1 MSATKM
7 SQSNPQQN
15 QQAFVHLR
23 THSAYSLL
31 EGALPVEKIIKLA
44 GDDLSPAVAI
54 TDSGNLFGALEF
66 SEKSVKSSV
75 QPITAVTLTV
85 KLDDGTYAPS
95 LASSQ
100 RHKEI
105 PSIALFAQN
114 ETGYENLMAL
124 VSKSFLETPDNE
136 TPHIPLETLAKHTDG
151 LIALSG
157 GPSGPINKALYEEN
171 PDRAQDFFNTLN
183 KLYPNRFYIE
193 LQRHNMPEENKVE
206 SALVKMAYE
215 NNVPLV
221 ATNECFFQKTEDYKA
236 HDALICIAQSTV
248 VGADDRLRLTAEHY
262 FKTTKQMIALFEDL
276 PEAIENTMEIAQ
288 RCHFRPHMRDPIL
301 PNFTGSSGKDAL
313 KAEADALTKD
323 AIAGLKVRLAFH
335 GPAEGYTEKDYHD
348 RLDFELG
355 IINDM
360 KFPGYFLIV
369 SDFIKWAKDHNIP
382 VGPGRGSG
390 AGSLVAYSLTI
401 TDLDPL
407 MWGLLFERFLNP
419 ERVSM
424 PDFDIDFCQDRREE
438 VITYV
443 QKKYGFDQVAQII
456 TFGKLQA
463 RAVLRDVGR
472 VLQMPYGQVD
482 RLCKL
487 VPNAPGSAM
496 TLPEA
501 IASEP
506 KLREE
511 RDSEEIVA
519 ELLEIGQSLE
529 GLYRHAS
536 THAAGVVI
544 GDRPL
549 SQLVPLYRDPRSEM
563 PVTQFNMKWVE
574 PAGLVK
580 FDFLG
585 LKTLTVLET
594 ALRFLKNRNIDIDL
608 AAIPIDDKPSYELM
622 ARGQTIGVFQ
632 LESSGMRDMLRGL
645 KPDRFED
652 IIAMVSL
659 YRPGPMDN
667 IPTYI
672 ACKHGRQDPD
682 YLHPKLEEVLKETH
696 GVIIYQEQVMKI
708 AQVLSG
714 YSLGGADLLRRAMG
728 KKDQAEM
735 DRQRIIFN
743 KGAVAN
749 GVDKSRSNYIFDLVN
764 KFAGYGFNKSHAAA
778 YALVAYQTAYLKANY
793 PVEFM
798 AALMTLDMGNVDKL
812 QLFKQECKQ
821 MGIEVLPPDINKS
834 AVEFVVENGK
844 IRYSLAALKNVGS
857 QAVES
862 IVAARKEVGKFKDI
876 AHFGENLNTRHVNK
890 RAIENMIKTGAFD
903 SLNPDRAQLFSGLDS
918 IMAFANKSQNDKE
931 VGMIDMFAAMGDDQS
946 TAEKLPLPKVKAWTN
961 IELLEF
967 EKKAAGF
974 YISGHP
980 LDDYA
985 TLLKQMKIITWE
997 QFTKNVLAGGKKSAK
1012 LAATITAKQEKRSK
1026 KGNKF
1031 AFIGLSDSS
1040 AQYEAVMFG
1049 DVLEKY
1055 EEHLAVGTLVIVGIG
1070 ADVDGDQIRPRV
1082 NSVEPLEKQASK
1094 SLQTSVKIYLEGKE
1108 TIDFVKQQLE
1118 KGGKGEISLVV
1129 TSEDKQFEVEILLKD
1144 QYIISSERIAAIKS
1158 LPQVQSIIQN

>member
-1 MSATKM
+1 M
-7 SQSNPQQN
+7 SQQPKQN
-15 QQAFVHLR
+15 NSPTFVHLR

-44 GDDLSPAVAI
+44 NDDQSPAVAI

-85 KLDDGTYAPS
+85 KLDDGTYTPS

-157 GPSGPINKALYEEN
+157 GPSGPLNKALYEEN
-171 PDRAQDFFNTLN
+171 PDRAQAFFETLN

-206 SALVKMAYE
+206 SALVKLAYD
-215 NNVPLV
+215 NNIPLV
-221 ATNECFFQKTEDYKA
+221 ATNECFFHKPEDYKA

-248 VGADDRLRLTAEHY
+248 VGADDRLRMTPEHY
-262 FKTTKQMIALFEDL
+262 FKTSKQMIALFDDI
-276 PEAIENTMEIAQ
+276 PEAIQNTLEIAQ
-288 RCHFRPHMRDPIL
+288 RCHFRPHTRDPIL

-323 AIAGLKVRLAFH
+323 ALAGLRVRLAFH
-335 GPAEGYTEKDYHD
+335 GPAEGYTEKNYYD
-348 RLDFELG
+348 RLDFELK

-369 SDFIKWAKDHNIP
+369 SDFIKWAKDHHIP

-419 ERVSM
+419 ERISM

-487 VPNAPGSAM
+487 VPNTPGSAM

-501 IASEP
+501 IAAEP

-594 ALRFLKNRNIDIDL
+594 ALKFLKNRDIHVDL
-608 AAIPIDDKPSYELM
+608 AAIPIDDKPSYDLM

-714 YSLGGADLLRRAMG
+714 YSLGAADMLRRAMG

-735 DRQRIIFN
+735 DRQRKIFN
-743 KGAVAN
+743 DGAVAN

-798 AALMTLDMGNVDKL
+798 AALMTLDMGNIDKL
-812 QLFKQECKQ
+812 QLFKQECEQ

-834 AVEFVVENGK
+834 AVDFVVENNK
-844 IRYSLAALKNVGS
+844 IRYSLSALKNVGS

-862 IVAARKEVGKFKDI
+862 IVKARQEVGKFKDI

-903 SLNPDRAQLFSGLDS
+903 ALNPDRAQLFSGLDS

-961 IELLEF
+961 IEVLEF

-997 QFTKNVLAGGKKSAK
+997 QFTKNILAGGKKSAK

-1031 AFIGLSDSS
+1031 AFIGLSDAS

-1108 TIDFVKQQLE
+1108 TIDFVKQQLK
-1118 KGGKGEISLVV
+1118 KGGKGEVSLVV
-1129 TSEDKQFEVEILLKD
+1129 ISENKQFEVEILLKD

>member
-1 MSATKM
+1 M

>member
-1 MSATKM
+1 M
-7 SQSNPQQN
+7 N
-15 QQAFVHLR
+15 QVNSPNKSPNNAHNFVHLR

-31 EGALPVEKIIKLA
+31 EGALPVEKIIQLA
-44 GDDLSPAVAI
+44 AQDGAPAVAI

-66 SEKSVKSSV
+66 SEKCVKASV
-75 QPITAVTLTV
+75 QPITAVTLAV
-85 KLDDGTYAPS
+85 KLDDGVYAPS
-95 LASSQ
+95 LAGSQ
-100 RHKEI
+100 RNKEI
-105 PSIALFAQN
+105 PTIALFAQN
-114 ETGYENLMAL
+114 EVGYKNLMAL
-124 VSKSFLETPDNE
+124 VSQSFLDTPDNE
-136 TPHIPLETLAKHTDG
+136 TPHIPLAILQKYTAG

-157 GPSGPINKALYEEN
+157 GPAGPINKALFEEN
-171 PDRAQDFFNTLN
+171 KDRAQHVFEILSSIF
-183 KLYPNRFYIE
+183 PNRFYIE
-193 LQRHNMPEENKVE
+193 LQRHNLPEEITVE
-206 SALVKMAYE
+206 TALIKLAYD
-215 NNVPLV
+215 NDIPLV
-221 ATNECFFQKTEDYKA
+221 ATNECFFIKPQDYKA
-236 HDALICIAQSTV
+236 HDALICISQSTV
-248 VGADDRLRLTAEHY
+248 VGADDRLRLSPEHY
-262 FKTTKQMIALFEDL
+262 FKSGQEMVKLFDDL
-276 PEAIENTMEIAQ
+276 PEAIENTQLIAR
-288 RCHFRPHMRDPIL
+288 RCHFRPHTREPIL
-301 PNFTGSSGKDAL
+301 PNFTGSSGKDAQ
-313 KAEADALTKD
+313 KAEAEALTKD
-323 AIAGLKVRLAFH
+323 ARKGLKKRLEFH
-335 GPAEGYTEKDYHD
+335 GPAEGFTEKDYYN
-348 RLDFELG
+348 RLDFELK

-360 KFPGYFLIV
+360 QFPGYFLIV
-369 SDFIKWAKDHNIP
+369 SDFIKWSKDNHIP

-401 TDLDPL
+401 TGLDPL

-438 VITYV
+438 VINYV

-496 TLPEA
+496 TLAQA
-501 IASEP
+501 IAAEP
-506 KLREE
+506 KLRQE
-511 RDSEEIVA
+511 RDAEEIVA
-519 ELLEIGQSLE
+519 QLLEIGQNLE

-585 LKTLTVLET
+585 LKTLTVLKKTVE
-594 ALRFLKNRNIDIDL
+594 LLKQRGVEVDL
-608 AAIPIDDKPSYELM
+608 ESLPIDNKASYELM
-622 ARGQTIGVFQ
+622 TRGQTIGVFQ

-652 IIAMVSL
+652 IIAIVAL

-667 IPTYI
+667 IPAYI
-672 ACKHGRQDPD
+672 ARKHGQQKPD
-682 YLHPKLEEVLKETH
+682 FLHPKLEEVLKETH

-708 AQVLSG
+708 AQLLSG
-714 YSLGGADLLRRAMG
+714 YSLGEADLLRRAMG

-735 DRQRIIFN
+735 DRQRQIFN
-743 KGAVAN
+743 DGAVAN
-749 GVDKSRSNYIFDLVN
+749 GVDANKADYIFDLVN

-778 YALVAYQTAYLKANY
+778 YALVAYQTAYLKANH

-798 AALMTLDMGNVDKL
+798 AALMTLDMGNIDKL
-812 QLFKQECKQ
+812 QIFQQECKQ
-821 MGIEVLPPDINKS
+821 MGIDVLPPDINKS
-834 AVEFVVENGK
+834 GVEFVVEGNK

-857 QAVES
+857 QAVEA
-862 IVAARKEVGKFKDI
+862 IVAGRKKVSKFKDI
-876 AHFGENLNTRHVNK
+876 AHFAENLNTRHVNK
-890 RAIENMIKTGAFD
+890 RAVENMIKTGAFD
-903 SLNPDRAQLFSGLDS
+903 ALNPDRAQLFKGLDS
-918 IMAFANKSQNDKE
+918 IMAFANKSQSDKE
-931 VGMIDMFAAMGDDQS
+931 IGMIDMFAAMGDEAVS
-946 TAEKLPLPKVKAWTN
+946 GEKLPLAKTKAWSN
-961 IELLEF
+961 IEILEH

-980 LDDYA
+980 LDDYS
-985 TLLKQMKIITWE
+985 TLLKQMKIIDWE
-997 QFTKNVLAGGKKSAK
+997 QFTKNILAGGKKSAK

-1031 AFIGLSDSS
+1031 AFIGLSDASG
-1040 AQYEAVMFG
+1040 QYEAVMFG
-1049 DVLEKY
+1049 DILEKY
-1055 EEHLAVGTLVIVGIG
+1055 EQYMTVGTLIIAHIG
-1070 ADVDGDQIRPRV
+1070 ADIDGDQIRPRI
-1082 NSVEPLEKQASK
+1082 NSVEPLEKQATK
-1094 SLQTSVKIYLEGKE
+1094 SLQTSVKIYLEGKQ
-1108 TIDFVKQQLE
+1108 TVDFIKEQLE
-1118 KGGKGEISLVV
+1118 LGGKGEVSLVV
-1129 TSEDKQFEVEILLKD
+1129 NSEDKQFEVEILLKG
-1144 QYIISSERIAAIKS
+1144 QYIMSSERIAALKS

>member
-1 MSATKM
+1 MSHLKLVE
-7 SQSNPQQN
+7 SKHN
-15 QQAFVHLR
+15 FVHLR

-31 EGALPVEKIIKLA
+31 EGALPVEKIIALA
-44 GDDLSPAVAI
+44 KQDNSPAVAI

-66 SEKSVKSSV
+66 SEKCVKSSV

-85 KLDDGTYAPS
+85 KLDDGVYAPS

-105 PSIALFAQN
+105 PSIALFVQN
-114 ETGYENLMAL
+114 EIGYQNLMAL
-124 VSKSFLETPDNE
+124 VSRSFLDTPDNE
-136 TPHIPLETLAKHTDG
+136 TPHIPLETLAKFSEG

-157 GPSGPINKALYEEN
+157 GPSGPINKALFEEN
-171 PDRAQDFFNTLN
+171 PERAQAFFDTLN
-183 KLYPNRFYIE
+183 NLYPNRFYIE
-193 LQRHNMPEENKVE
+193 LQRHNLPEENKVE
-206 SALVKMAYE
+206 SALVKLAYD
-215 NNVPLV
+215 NDVPLV
-221 ATNECFFQKTEDYKA
+221 ATNECFFNRPEDYKA

-248 VGADDRLRLTAEHY
+248 VGADDRLRMTPNHY
-262 FKTTKQMIALFEDL
+262 FKSTKEMLALFDDL
-276 PEAIENTMEIAQ
+276 PEAIENTLTIAQ
-288 RCHFRPHMRDPIL
+288 RCAYRPHLRDPIL

-323 AIAGLKVRLAFH
+323 AKAGLKERLAFH
-335 GPAEGYTEKDYHD
+335 GPAEGYTEKDYYD

-369 SDFIKWAKDHNIP
+369 SDFIKWSFANKIP

-401 TDLDPL
+401 TNLDPL

-419 ERVSM
+419 ERISM

-487 VPNAPGSAM
+487 VPNAPGNAM

-501 IASEP
+501 IAAEP

-549 SQLVPLYRDPRSEM
+549 SELVPLYRDPRSEM

-594 ALRFLKNRNIDIDL
+594 AIKYLKNRNIDIDL
-608 AAIPIDDKPSYELM
+608 EAIPIDDKPSYDLM

-652 IIAMVSL
+652 IIALVAL

-667 IPTYI
+667 IPAYI
-672 ACKHGRQDPD
+672 ACKHGKQDPD

-708 AQVLSG
+708 AQLLSG
-714 YSLGGADLLRRAMG
+714 YSLGAADLLRRAMG

-735 DRQRIIFN
+735 DRQRVIFN
-743 KGAVAN
+743 DGAVAN
-749 GVDKSRSNYIFDLVN
+749 GVDKSRANYIFDLVN

-798 AALMTLDMGNVDKL
+798 ASLMTLDMGNVEKL
-812 QLFKQECKQ
+812 QVFKQECEQ

-834 AVEFVVENGK
+834 EVDFAVENGK
-844 IRYSLAALKNVGS
+844 IRYSLAALKNVGT
-857 QAVES
+857 QAVDS
-862 IVAARKEVGKFKDI
+862 IVEARKKVGKFKDI

-903 SLNPDRAQLFSGLDS
+903 ALNPDRAQLFSGLNS
-918 IMAFANKSQNDKE
+918 IMAFASKSQNDKE
-931 VGMIDMFAAMGDDQS
+931 IGMIDMFAAMGDSGSATEQ
-946 TAEKLPLPKVKAWTN
+946 LPLPKVKAWTN
-961 IELLEF
+961 IEVLEF

-985 TLLKQMKIITWE
+985 TLLKQMNVITWE
-997 QFTKNVLAGGKKSAK
+997 QFCTNILRGGKKSAK
-1012 LAATITAKQEKRSK
+1012 LAATVVSKQEKRSQ
-1026 KGNKF
+1026 KGNKY

-1049 DVLEKY
+1049 DIFEKF
-1055 EEHLAVGTLVIVGIG
+1055 EEHMAVGTLLIVNIG
-1070 ADVDGDQIRPRV
+1070 ADVDGDQIKPRI

-1108 TIDFVKQQLE
+1108 TVDFVKHQLE
-1118 KGGKGEISLVV
+1118 QGGKGEVSLVIN
-1129 TSEDKQFEVEILLKD
+1129 SENKQYEVEILLQG
-1144 QYIISSERIAAIKS
+1144 QYVISSERIAAIKS
-1158 LPQVQSIIQN
+1158 LPQVQNIIQN

>member
-1 MSATKM
+1 M
-7 SQSNPQQN
+7 SQQPKQN
-15 QQAFVHLR
+15 NSPTFVHLR

-44 GDDLSPAVAI
+44 NDDQSPAVAI

-85 KLDDGTYAPS
+85 KLDDGTYTPS

-157 GPSGPINKALYEEN
+157 GPSGPLNKALYEEN
-171 PDRAQDFFNTLN
+171 PDRAQAFFETLN

-206 SALVKMAYE
+206 SALVKLAYD
-215 NNVPLV
+215 NNIPLV
-221 ATNECFFQKTEDYKA
+221 ATNECFFHKPEDYKA

-248 VGADDRLRLTAEHY
+248 VGADDRLRMTPEHY
-262 FKTTKQMIALFEDL
+262 FKTSKQMIALFDDI
-276 PEAIENTMEIAQ
+276 PEAIQNTLEIAQ
-288 RCHFRPHMRDPIL
+288 RCHFRPHTRDPIL

-323 AIAGLKVRLAFH
+323 ALAGLRVRLAFH
-335 GPAEGYTEKDYHD
+335 GPAEGYTEKNYYD
-348 RLDFELG
+348 RLDFELK

-369 SDFIKWAKDHNIP
+369 SDFIKWAKDHHIP

-419 ERVSM
+419 ERISM

-714 YSLGGADLLRRAMG
+714 YSLGAADMLRRAMG

-735 DRQRIIFN
+735 DRQRKIFN
-743 KGAVAN
+743 DGAVAN

-798 AALMTLDMGNVDKL
+798 AALMTLDMGNIDKL
-812 QLFKQECKQ
+812 QLFKQECEQ

-834 AVEFVVENGK
+834 AVDFVVENNK
-844 IRYSLAALKNVGS
+844 IRYSLSALKNVGS

-862 IVAARKEVGKFKDI
+862 IVKARQEVGKFKDI

-903 SLNPDRAQLFSGLDS
+903 ALNPDRAQLFSGLDS

-961 IELLEF
+961 IEVLEF

-997 QFTKNVLAGGKKSAK
+997 QFTKNILAGGKKSAK

-1031 AFIGLSDSS
+1031 AFIGLSDAS

-1108 TIDFVKQQLE
+1108 TIDFVKQQLK
-1118 KGGKGEISLVV
+1118 KGGKGEVSLVV
-1129 TSEDKQFEVEILLKD
+1129 ISENKQFEVEILLKD

>member
-1 MSATKM
+1 M
-7 SQSNPQQN
+7 SQLKIVKNKPT
-15 QQAFVHLR
+15 FVHLR

-44 GDDLSPAVAI
+44 NADNSPAVAI

-66 SEKSVKSSV
+66 AEKSVKSSV

-85 KLDDGTYAPS
+85 KLDDGKYAPS

-105 PSIALFAQN
+105 PSIALFAQT
-114 ETGYENLMAL
+114 EVGYENLMVL

-136 TPHIPLETLAKHTDG
+136 TPHIPLDTLAKYSEG

-157 GPSGPINKALYEEN
+157 GPSGPINKALFEEN
-171 PDRAQDFFNTLN
+171 PDRAQLFFETLN
-183 KLYPNRFYIE
+183 RLYPNRFYIE

-206 SALVKMAYE
+206 SALVKMAYD
-215 NNVPLV
+215 NDVPLV
-221 ATNECFFQKTEDYKA
+221 ATNECYFHKPEDYKA
-236 HDALICIAQSTV
+236 HDALICISQSTV
-248 VGADDRLRLTAEHY
+248 VGADDRLRLTPNHY
-262 FKTTKQMIALFEDL
+262 FKTTKEMVALFDDL
-276 PEAIENTMEIAQ
+276 PEAIENTITIAQ
-288 RCHFRPHMRDPIL
+288 RCAYRPHMRDPIL

-323 AIAGLKVRLAFH
+323 ALAGLKVRLAFH
-335 GPAEGYTEKDYHD
+335 GPAEGFTEKDYYD
-348 RLDFELG
+348 RLDFELK

-369 SDFIKWAKDHNIP
+369 SDFIKWSKDNNIP

-419 ERVSM
+419 ERISM

-438 VITYV
+438 VISYV

-496 TLPEA
+496 TLAEA
-501 IASEP
+501 IAAEP

-585 LKTLTVLET
+585 LKTLTVLDV
-594 ALRFLKNRNIDIDL
+594 ALKNMKKRGIDLDL
-608 AAIPIDDKPSYELM
+608 AAIPIDDTPSYELM

-672 ACKHGRQDPD
+672 ACKHGRQAPD

-714 YSLGGADLLRRAMG
+714 YSLGAADMLRRAMG

-735 DRQRIIFN
+735 DRQRKIFN
-743 KGAVAN
+743 DGAVAN
-749 GVDKSRSNYIFDLVN
+749 GVDKNKSNYIFDLVN

-798 AALMTLDMGNVDKL
+798 ASLMTLDMGNVEKL
-812 QLFKQECKQ
+812 QIFKQECEQ

-834 AVEFVVENGK
+834 AVDFTVENGN
-844 IRYSLAALKNVGS
+844 IRYSLAALKNVGT

-862 IVAARKEVGKFKDI
+862 IVATRESVGQFKDM

-903 SLNPDRAQLFSGLDS
+903 ALNPDRAQLFGGLDS

-931 VGMIDMFAAMGDDQS
+931 VGMIDMFAAMGDAGS

-961 IELLEF
+961 IQVLEF

-980 LDDYA
+980 LDDYS
-985 TLLKQMKIITWE
+985 TLLKQMNIITWD
-997 QFTKNVLAGGKKSAK
+997 QFTKNILRGGKKSAK
-1012 LAATITAKQEKRSK
+1012 LAATVVSKQEKRSK

-1031 AFIGLSDSS
+1031 AFIGLSDAS

-1049 DVLEKY
+1049 DIFEKF
-1055 EEHLAVGTLVIVGIG
+1055 EEHMTVGTLLIVSIG
-1070 ADVDGDQIRPRV
+1070 ADVDGDQIKPRI

-1094 SLQTSVKIYLEGKE
+1094 SLQTSVKIYLDNKE

-1118 KGGKGEISLVV
+1118 KGGKGEVSLVV
-1129 TSEDKQFEVEILLKD
+1129 TSENKQFEVEILLKD

-1158 LPQVQSIIQN
+1158 LPNVQSIIQN

>member
-1 MSATKM
+1 M
-7 SQSNPQQN
+7 SQLNPQQN

-44 GDDLSPAVAI
+44 GDDHSPAVAI

-419 ERVSM
+419 ERISM

>member
-1 MSATKM
+1 M
-7 SQSNPQQN
+7 SQLNPQQN

-44 GDDLSPAVAI
+44 GDDHSPAVAI

>member
-1 MSATKM
+1 M
-7 SQSNPQQN
+7 SQQPKQN
-15 QQAFVHLR
+15 SSPTFVHLR

-44 GDDLSPAVAI
+44 NDDHSPAVAI

-114 ETGYENLMAL
+114 ETGYQNLMAL

-157 GPSGPINKALYEEN
+157 GPSGPLNKALYEEN
-171 PDRAQDFFNTLN
+171 PDRAQAFFDTLN

-206 SALVKMAYE
+206 SALVKLAYD
-215 NNVPLV
+215 NNIPLV
-221 ATNECFFQKTEDYKA
+221 ATNECFFQKPEDYKA

-248 VGADDRLRLTAEHY
+248 VGADDRLRMTPEHY
-262 FKTTKQMIALFEDL
+262 FKTSKQMIALFDDL
-276 PEAIENTMEIAQ
+276 PEAIENTLEIAQ
-288 RCHFRPHMRDPIL
+288 RCHFRPHTRDPIL

-323 AIAGLKVRLAFH
+323 AIAGLKARLAFH
-335 GPAEGYTEKDYHD
+335 GPAEGYTEKNYHD
-348 RLDFELG
+348 RLEFELG

-369 SDFIKWAKDHNIP
+369 SDFIKWAKDHHIP

-419 ERVSM
+419 ERISM

-487 VPNAPGSAM
+487 VPNTPGSAM

-501 IASEP
+501 IAAEP

-594 ALRFLKNRNIDIDL
+594 ALKFLKNRDIHVDL
-608 AAIPIDDKPSYELM
+608 AAIPIDDKPSYDLM

-714 YSLGGADLLRRAMG
+714 YSLGAADLLRRAMG

-798 AALMTLDMGNVDKL
+798 AALMTLDMGNIDKL
-812 QLFKQECKQ
+812 QLFKQECEQ

-834 AVEFVVENGK
+834 AVDFVVENGK
-844 IRYSLAALKNVGS
+844 IRYSLSALKNVGS

-903 SLNPDRAQLFSGLDS
+903 ALNPDRAQLFSGLDS

-961 IELLEF
+961 IEVLEF

-985 TLLKQMKIITWE
+985 TLLKQMNIITWE
-997 QFTKNVLAGGKKSAK
+997 QFTKNILAGGKKSAK

-1031 AFIGLSDSS
+1031 AFIGLSDAS

-1108 TIDFVKQQLE
+1108 TIDFVKQQLK
-1118 KGGKGEISLVV
+1118 KGGKGEVSLVV
-1129 TSEDKQFEVEILLKD
+1129 ISENKQFEVEILLKD